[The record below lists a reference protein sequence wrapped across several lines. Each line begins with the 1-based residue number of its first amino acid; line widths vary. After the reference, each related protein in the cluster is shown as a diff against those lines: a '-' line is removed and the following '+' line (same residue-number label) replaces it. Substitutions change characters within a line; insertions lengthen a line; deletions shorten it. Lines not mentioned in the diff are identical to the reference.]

1 MMLKDVSQK
10 IALKANVGIDP
21 ATILVIMEIVKQIM
35 AMFENCN
42 LPNKERVSTSQKPGP
57 YHKIMLNTAIRR
69 VSDGQLPR
77 DEVVRL
83 RNGIVEYGLDTDEDT
98 LQAIKEELSN
108 SII

>member
-1 MMLKDVSQK
+1 MMLKEVSQK

-42 LPNKERVSTSQKPGP
+42 LPNKEKAVLSKKPGP

-77 DEVVRL
+77 EEVVKL
-83 RNGIVEYGLDTDEDT
+83 RNGIVEYGLDVSEETLEVLHDEV
-98 LQAIKEELSN
+98 KN